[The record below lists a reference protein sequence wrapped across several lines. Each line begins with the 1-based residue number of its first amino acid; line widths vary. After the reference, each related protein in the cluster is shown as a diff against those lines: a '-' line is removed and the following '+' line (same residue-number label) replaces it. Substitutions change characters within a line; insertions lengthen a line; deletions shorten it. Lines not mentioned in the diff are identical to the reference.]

1 MVLTVLTDD
10 QIKEILAGLT
20 ADEFEGFRKTLSTAL
35 HEYSTNTH
43 SIEDGTYH
51 QPDRVSTENLKTG
64 ATTLYMPSVGPQ
76 GMGCK
81 GRSSLQPPPAL
92 PLTQLSFPLPLPSHS
107 HSHPH

>member
-10 QIKEILAGLT
+10 QIKTILADLT
-20 ADEFEGFRKTLSTAL
+20 ADEFDGFRKVISTAL

-43 SIEDGTYH
+43 NIEDGTYH
-51 QPDRVSTENLKTG
+51 QPERVSTENLKTG

-81 GRSSLQPPPAL
+81 GKPLDLPPQHPLRILKSLINSP
-92 PLTQLSFPLPLPSHS
+92 
-107 HSHPH
+107 